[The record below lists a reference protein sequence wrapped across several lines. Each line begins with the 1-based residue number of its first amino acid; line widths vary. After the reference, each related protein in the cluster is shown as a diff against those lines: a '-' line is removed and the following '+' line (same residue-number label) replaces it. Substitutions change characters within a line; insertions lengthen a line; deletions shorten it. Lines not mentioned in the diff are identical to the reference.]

1 MNRFKLFG
9 SALLALAFSFSACN
23 NLNDPND
30 PKDPDPALPFSV
42 TFEANMG
49 GFTAQNV
56 SGDQVWEHSTQYKYA
71 MITGYVNQTDNANED
86 WLISPE
92 IDLSEVTEA
101 KLTFDHV
108 ARYFAD
114 IATEATLWV
123 SEDYVDGLPSTATW
137 TQLTTPAF
145 SNASSWTLASS
156 GEISLTAWAGKEI
169 RIAFKYI
176 STAAKAGTWEVKNF
190 YVQEGEAQ
198 GEEPNTEGVELCGD
212 ETAAVTT
219 LLEDFNEVVN
229 NADMDLPGWK
239 VISVLGDRNWQGK
252 VYTSG
257 AITETYVQATAH
269 NGTAASYEY
278 WLVTPPLNLDAAD
291 SKNFSFSSSKA
302 YWTATS
308 SLKVYVLKCVDGVTT
323 RTEIT
328 TANIAKESDT
338 DHAFVPSGSI
348 DLSAYSGTVYIGFQ
362 YIALGGPSNS
372 TTFKIDDVMFS
383 VSGTT
388 VVLNSSA
395 PATAKVGEA
404 YSYNITTNVINPNG
418 ATTISATGVPSWA
431 TFTDN
436 GDGTASIAGT
446 PDAVGSHAISI
457 VATNN
462 SVSDTQDYTLVV
474 TEPTAAGE
482 NLLVNPG
489 FEDWT
494 GDLPVGWD
502 NATYNTGVV
511 KETTIVRSGTN
522 SVKHISTSSA
532 LKIQQEVEVTG
543 GKTYNISYWYL
554 DNAPKS
560 KSRPWSYWV
569 AGSSTVTDHA
579 TDLRPDTYSTDSADW
594 VKVEFTLTAP
604 ASATKFR
611 FEVRSY
617 RESTTLSGDPIYYDD
632 FSVTEVQ

>member
-1 MNRFKLFG
+1 MNRIKLFA
-9 SALLALAFSFSACN
+9 SAILALAFTFSACN

-30 PKDPDPALPFSV
+30 PNDPDPALPFSV
-42 TFEANMG
+42 TFETDMG
-49 GFTAQNV
+49 GFSTQNV
-56 SGDQVWEHSTQYKYA
+56 AGDQVWEHSSQYKYA
-71 MITGYVNQTDNANED
+71 MMSGYVNQTNYANED
-86 WLISPE
+86 WLISPD
-92 IDLSEVTEA
+92 IDLSDVTEA

-108 ARYFAD
+108 ARYFAN
-114 IATEATLWV
+114 ITEEATVWV
-123 SEDYVDGLPSTATW
+123 SEDYVSGLPATATW
-137 TQLTTPAF
+137 TQLTTPPF
-145 SNASSWTLASS
+145 VNASSWTLESS
-156 GEISLTAWAGKEI
+156 GEISLTAWAGKVI
-169 RIAFKYI
+169 RIAFKYV
-176 STAAKAGTWEVKNF
+176 STDTKAGTWEVKNF

-198 GEEPNTEGVELCGD
+198 TEEPNTEGVDLCGD
-212 ETAAVTT
+212 NTTAVTT

-229 NADMDLPGWK
+229 NSDVDLPGWK
-239 VISVLGDRNWQGK
+239 VISVEGDRNWQGK

-257 AITETYVQATAH
+257 DITETYVQATAH
-269 NGTAASYEY
+269 NGTAANYEY

-338 DHAFVPSGSI
+338 DHAFVPSGNI
-348 DLSAYSGTVYIGFQ
+348 DLSSFSGTVYIGFQ
-362 YIALGGPSNS
+362 YIALGGAGNS

-383 VSGTT
+383 VTGTT
-388 VVLNSSA
+388 VDVNSSA
-395 PATAKVGEA
+395 PTSAKVGEA
-404 YSYNITTNVINPNG
+404 YSYNITTNVVNPNG
-418 ATTISATGVPSWA
+418 ATTITATGLPSWA

-436 GDGTASIAGT
+436 GDGTAGIVGT
-446 PDAVGSHAISI
+446 PDAVGSHAITV
-457 VATNN
+457 VAANN
-462 SVSDTQDYTLVV
+462 SVSATQEFTLVV
-474 TEPTAAGE
+474 TEPAAAGE

-494 GDLPVGWD
+494 GDLPTGWD

-511 KETTIVRSGTN
+511 KETTIVRSGSN

-543 GKTYNISYWYL
+543 GKTYNISYWFL
-554 DNAPKS
+554 DNSAKA
-560 KSRPWSYWV
+560 KSRPWTYWV
-569 AGSSTVTDHA
+569 AGTSTLTDHA
-579 TDLRPDTYSTDSADW
+579 TSLRPDSYSTDNAEW

-604 ASATKFR
+604 ATATKLR

-617 RESTTLSGDPIYYDD
+617 RESTTLDGDPIYYDD